1 MDDAI
6 HNLIQPCIA
15 KHWRQD
21 GPCVELVGLGLDEIP
36 RVTRPRQ
43 RFLFPYSKFSTIQKQ
58 ILHNYYAN
66 GNHLDGERDQ
76 SPIHM

>member
-21 GPCVELVGLGLDEIP
+21 GPCVELVGFGLDEIP
-36 RVTRPRQ
+36 RVTRPGQ
-43 RFLFPYSKFSTIQKQ
+43 RFPFPFSKFSTIKCRFYMVPMQTGIIWTGAVKGG
-58 ILHNYYAN
+58 H
-66 GNHLDGERDQ
+66 
-76 SPIHM
+76 